1 MIGTSNLGSWN
12 GHWLYSMGENKPKL
26 QAMELLSCVAEQ
38 GDDDFVKEPTGASWL
53 QKCLFGPTFGGAPQT
68 LWINCAL

>member
-1 MIGTSNLGSWN
+1 
-12 GHWLYSMGENKPKL
+12 MGENKPKL

-68 LWINCAL
+68 L